1 MRKYVTFLL
10 ITILVISDLLLLSPK
25 EIAYANT
32 KPVEQMTDAERDEFL
47 RWIYKNIASNGW
59 SSLNKYL
66 EMKTPENIEKLELY
80 DDESYDLKLEFA
92 MKIPNEFNIEP
103 NKIYQVNSA
112 EHFYKIGGWGLRKKI
127 DFDEDFGFNNQGW
140 IELRDPNYQVA
151 GYVKLS
157 GEHINFI
164 FTENFSEM
172 GNRKIEFFTTF
183 GKRNLKQSIVYDD
196 VEYKDSK
203 DVYVVPEYDDTVYYR
218 TKIKYQNFGNA
229 GTFMWSSELGF
240 NQKNVEGLEPDL
252 KAMKVIGSN
261 GVDYTDHFIASID
274 NGNIVVKN
282 GFGNS
287 SQNKLDRY
295 LKENKDKGFELT
307 FDIPAKVLVDKVE
320 QFEEIPTQQEYFY
333 ENIWTKDI
341 EKKENPEQKI
351 KVLKKEEPEI
361 SMLVNGQKSI
371 EINRDEEFEF
381 TIKAKSPNEKLFT
394 SYYTKPVDALYRK
407 PFKLDYLFDRDIEV
421 LESKLYNSNNQ
432 LINLTPQM
440 YSGSIE
446 YNVSSFPL
454 LGMRNDFEWK
464 IRAKLKDGSTKN
476 QYRED
481 SRLSYYDFY
490 LKKWNGSFGNY
501 FYKYSNEVLINVK
514 PSQDLTI
521 YKVAGDAESVF
532 IKPDEK
538 LPEVEETLEGATF
551 QLIDANE
558 KLYKEVTTDEN
569 GKAEIKDIPL
579 GKYTIKEI
587 VAPVGYELNGTE
599 YPVSFE
605 QEGKYS
611 FVAYNKEDV
620 KELTDSTKGDA
631 KGEVYWELQRNSN
644 KPNNKSELFTKAEF
658 EVTGNHFDV
667 RNIET
672 TLFFDRDKEY
682 GKTYYS
688 SPGKKI
694 EDTQKTDGM
703 KNNYI
708 EYTFSYEYTN
718 YYITLES
725 GLEVPD
731 WSRAE
736 KFEIKDKIK
745 VDHKQGE
752 LAKAENLKQLLE
764 GKWNVGK
771 SHTWEDKANK
781 KEKSYYETWEVEEG
795 IELNE
800 KEKLKTQSKLPIMQ
814 EKLIYS
820 VELPSG
826 KHLDSDYTPFKKDL
840 SKGHYLTIDVDDS
853 LKEVYENN
861 TQYDDSEH
869 NYEFPLQQL
878 IPTNVD
884 SNDEDVRQ
892 FEIEFVT
899 DMFVIAKHTGLVTS
913 YPYVDAMRNHIWND
927 VELNNYQHYM
937 NEAEEMN
944 KSYFETTTGS
954 TYIDEILYKD
964 EDQFN
969 ELQYYYLPIHAK
981 SKLKPNEE
989 YKNRIVL
996 EDMGLND
1003 LVFDFNQVFE
1013 FNHFLLGSGADDALI
1028 IEQMDSVNESMEGS
1042 HEFLIDNGKVKEVV
1056 ESTERRN
1063 EQRLHGVRHTDR
1075 NFVNVIKNILGWN

>member
-1 MRKYVTFLL
+1 MRKYVAFLL

-47 RWIYKNIASNGW
+47 RGIYKNIASNGW

-80 DDESYDLKLEFA
+80 DDESYDLKLDFS

-112 EHFYKIGGWGLRKKI
+112 DHFYKIGGWGLRKRI

-172 GNRKIEFFTTF
+172 GNRQLEFFTTF
-183 GKRNLKQSIVYDD
+183 GKRNLKQSIVYDGI
-196 VEYKDSK
+196 EYKDSK

-218 TKIKYQNFGNA
+218 TKIKYQNFGNS
-229 GTFMWSSELGF
+229 GTFMWTSDLGF
-240 NQKNVEGLEPDL
+240 NQMVEKGLEPDL
-252 KAMKVIGSN
+252 EAMKVMGSN

-274 NGNIVVKN
+274 DNGNVVVKSR
-282 GFGNS
+282 FGS
-287 SQNKLDRY
+287 STENELDRY
-295 LKENKDKGFELT
+295 LEENKDKGFELT
-307 FDIPAKVLVDKVE
+307 FDIPAKVLVDEVE

-333 ENIWTKDI
+333 ENIYTKEI

-351 KVLKKEEPEI
+351 KILKKEEPEI
-361 SMLVNGQKSI
+361 SMLVNGQTSI
-371 EINRDEEFEF
+371 EISRDEEFEF

-394 SYYTKPVDALYRK
+394 SYYSKPVDALYRK
-407 PFKLDYLFDRDIEV
+407 PFKLDYLFDSDIEI
-421 LESKLYNSNNQ
+421 LESKLYDSNNQ
-432 LINLTPQM
+432 LINLNPLI
-440 YSGSIE
+440 YSGRIE
-446 YNVSSFPL
+446 YNVISLPL

-490 LKKWNGSFGNY
+490 LENWNGGFGND
-501 FYKYSNEVLINVK
+501 FYKSSNKVIINVK
-514 PSQDLTI
+514 SSQDLTI
-521 YKVAGDAESVF
+521 YKVAGDKESVF
-532 IKPDEK
+532 VKPDEK
-538 LPEVEETLEGATF
+538 LPEIKETLEGATF
-551 QLIDANE
+551 QLIDDNE
-558 KLYKEVTTDEN
+558 KLYKEVTTDKN
-569 GKAEIKDIPL
+569 GKAEIKNIPL
-579 GKYTIKEI
+579 GKYTIKE
-587 VAPVGYELNGTE
+587 VEAPEGYELDDKV
-599 YPVSFE
+599 YPVTFQ

-611 FVAYNKEDV
+611 FIAYNKEDV

-631 KGEVYWELQRNSN
+631 KGEVYWELQRNTN
-644 KPNNKSELFTKAEF
+644 KPNAASQIYLNHEF
-658 EVTGNHFDV
+658 EITGYHYATRNPQHKLTINGQTYNGKDKVEQIISSSNTKGKDV
-667 RNIET
+667 
-672 TLFFDRDKEY
+672 EY
-682 GKTYYS
+682 
-688 SPGKKI
+688 
-694 EDTQKTDGM
+694 E
-703 KNNYI
+703 
-708 EYTFSYEYTN
+708 FSYEYTN
-718 YYITLES
+718 FYRTHKDGS
-725 GLEVPD
+725 TSPD
-731 WSRAE
+731 WNRAE
-736 KFEIKDKIK
+736 TYTLKDKIK
-745 VDHKQGE
+745 IDHKQKE
-752 LAKAENLKQLLE
+752 TQKKRHLKELLE

-814 EKLIYS
+814 EKLIYN
-820 VELPSG
+820 VELPSK
-826 KHLDSDYTPFKKDL
+826 KHLEENYMPFKKNL
-840 SKGHYLTIDVDDS
+840 SKGHYLTLDVDDS
-853 LKEVYENN
+853 LKEQYANN
-861 TQYDDSEH
+861 TKYNDSGH
-869 NYEFPLQQL
+869 SYEFPLQQL
-878 IPTNVD
+878 IPTDVD
-884 SNDEDVRQ
+884 SGDGDIRK
-892 FEIEFVT
+892 FGIEFTT
-899 DMFVIAKHTGLVTS
+899 DMFVISKHTGLVTS
-913 YPYVDAMRNHIWND
+913 YPYVSDMRSYIWD
-927 VELNNYQHYM
+927 GIELDSYQSYM
-937 NEAEEMN
+937 DKAEEMN
-944 KSYFETTTGS
+944 KRYFESTTGS

-964 EDQFN
+964 ESQFN

-1013 FNHFLLGSGADDALI
+1013 FNHFLLGSGADNVLI
-1028 IEQMDSVNESMEGS
+1028 IEQRESVNESMEGS